1 MSNKNVNYVK
11 ILTNST
17 IAVFCT
23 KTDIKSKEEGQ
34 NSHGCNVEE
43 WKYMK
48 NCCNNWHLRK

>member
-43 WKYMK
+43 
-48 NCCNNWHLRK
+48 